1 MAHLIS
7 LPPDRREFYSPL
19 GNFVLTVA
27 TADHWKTPFATA
39 ELLSVDGALRRPLW
53 HQTLPHK
60 RGPRRA
66 LVSDSGAV
74 VLIDE
79 WLNTV
84 SRQALV
90 CVDPAGQTL
99 AQYSTKH
106 LAQTLG
112 VARKTLKSYAR
123 RGLWLSRVP
132 VLRPDSSAV
141 DFKAGG
147 RKLVLSLADGVL
159 QAAD

>member
-7 LPPDRREFYSPL
+7 LPPDRREFYSPS

-27 TADHWKTPFATA
+27 TANHWKTPLATA

-53 HQTLPHK
+53 QRTLPHK
-60 RGPRRA
+60 KGPRRA

-79 WLNTV
+79 WPNSV

-90 CVDPAGQTL
+90 CLDDSGQTL
-99 AQYSTKH
+99 AHYSTQQ
-106 LAQTLG
+106 LSRLLG
-112 VARKTLKSYAR
+112 VARKTLKSHAR

-132 VLRPDSSAV
+132 VLRPDGSAV

-147 RKLVLSLADGVL
+147 RKLVLRLADGGL
-159 QAAD
+159 LAAD